1 MEHIASAL
9 MKHIKGTFR
18 VVLHIYAKCIRGTLQ
33 AHYWDMYKLEV
44 VWMHVMSECRCKSKV
59 HNEYI
64 RNRKPTYNVPL
75 NGLTEHIQCTF

>member
-18 VVLHIYAKCIRGTLQ
+18 VVLHINAKCIRGTLE

-44 VWMHVMSECRCKSKV
+44 V
-59 HNEYI
+59 
-64 RNRKPTYNVPL
+64 
-75 NGLTEHIQCTF
+75 